1 MYVGRIKEIVRHPI
15 KSFQGERVPR
25 TQVMEYGLYGDRSH
39 AFVHKSNQ
47 NQYVTITQL
56 PQMASFQAHFTDQE
70 DQEHFPRVEVITPQG
85 QKYYFGDEEL
95 NRTLEELYKKEIV
108 PIQFEPAHVP
118 LGAIEEEPI
127 QLVTDASISELE
139 KLWANN
145 EVDSRRFR
153 PNFVLSLAHQVPFIE
168 DEWFGKR
175 MQIGESVIL
184 LIKRPC
190 KRCSIINVDPESSER
205 DPSLLKKVVTERNN
219 QFGIYASVLQT
230 GIVTEGD
237 EVVLLD

>member
-15 KSFQGERVPR
+15 KSFQGERVPC

-56 PQMASFQAHFTDQE
+56 PQMASFQAHFTGQE
-70 DQEHFPRVEVITPQG
+70 IGKHYPPVEVITPEA

-95 NRTLEELYKKEIV
+95 TRKLEELYKKEIV
-108 PIQFEPAHVP
+108 PIQYEPAHVP

-127 QLVTDASISELE
+127 QLVTDASITQLE
-139 KLWANN
+139 KLWGND

-153 PNFVLSLAHQVPFIE
+153 PNFVLSLAEQIPFME
-168 DEWFGKR
+168 EQWFGKR
-175 MQIGESVIL
+175 MQIGENVIL

-190 KRCSIINVDPESSER
+190 KRCSIINIDPENAKR

-219 QFGIYASVLQT
+219 QFGIYASVLRT

-237 EVVLLD
+237 EVTLLD

>member
-39 AFVHKSNQ
+39 AFVHKSNK

-56 PQMASFQAHFTDQE
+56 PQMASFQANFTDQE
-70 DQEHFPRVEVITPQG
+70 DREHYPRVEVVTPLG

-108 PIQFEPAHVP
+108 PIQFQPAHVP

-127 QLVTDASISELE
+127 QLVTDASITQLE
-139 KLWANN
+139 KIWGNN

-153 PNFVLSLAHQVPFIE
+153 PNFVLSLVDQVPFME
-168 DEWFGKR
+168 EQWLGKR
-175 MQIGESVIL
+175 MQIGENVIL

-190 KRCSIINVDPESSER
+190 KRCSIINIHPENAKR
-205 DPSLLKKVVTERNN
+205 DPSLLKKIVTERNN
-219 QFGIYASVLQT
+219 QFGIYASVLHT
-230 GIVTEGD
+230 GIVSEGD
-237 EVVLLD
+237 EVTLLD

>member
-39 AFVHKSNQ
+39 AFVHKSNR

-56 PQMASFQAHFTDQE
+56 PQMAGFQAYFTDQE
-70 DQEHFPRVEVITPQG
+70 VQEHYPRVEVITPQA
-85 QKYYFGDEEL
+85 QKYHFGDEEL
-95 NRTLEELYKKEIV
+95 TRKLEELYKKEIV
-108 PIQFEPAHVP
+108 PIQYTPAHVP

-127 QLVTDASISELE
+127 QLVTDASIKQLE
-139 KLWANN
+139 KLWGNN

-153 PNFVLSLAHQVPFIE
+153 PNFVLSLVDQVPFIE
-168 DEWFGKR
+168 EQWLGKR
-175 MQIGESVIL
+175 IRIGENVTL

-190 KRCSIINVDPESSER
+190 KRCSIINIHPENAMR

-219 QFGIYASVLQT
+219 QFGIYASVLHT
-230 GIVTEGD
+230 GTVSEGD
-237 EVVLLD
+237 EVTLLD